1 MKDKLIINRVES
13 LLEGIEGIEEE
24 CIVDSLMRIDED
36 NFDRCGSN
44 HVGGCYYCV
53 HDFPGEQILSDV
65 RVCNPLIKLYE
76 VK

>member
-1 MKDKLIINRVES
+1 MKEKLIINRVEG
-13 LLEGIEGIEEE
+13 LMEGIGIEEE
-24 CIVDSLMRIDED
+24 CVINSLIRIDED

-53 HDFPGEQILSDV
+53 HDFPGDHILSDV

-76 VK
+76 VE

>member
-1 MKDKLIINRVES
+1 MKEKLIINRVES
-13 LLEGIEGIEEE
+13 LLEGIGGIEEE
-24 CIVDSLMRIDED
+24 CMIDSLIRINED

-53 HDFPGEQILSDV
+53 HDFPEEQILSDV

-76 VK
+76 VR